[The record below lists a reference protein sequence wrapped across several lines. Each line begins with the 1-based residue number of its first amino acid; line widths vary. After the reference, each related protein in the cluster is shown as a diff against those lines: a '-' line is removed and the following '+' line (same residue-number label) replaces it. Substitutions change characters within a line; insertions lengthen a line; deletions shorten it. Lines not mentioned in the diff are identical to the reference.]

1 VQKRIACLIG
11 VAIVSCSLL
20 AACDANED
28 KATKIVPSEE
38 QEAVGEQSQP
48 PSGAQESE
56 PPREAETEPPG
67 LPVGDPSAG
76 SDVFASAGCGSCHTL
91 EAAGSEGSAGPNLDE
106 AQPEYE
112 DAVEQVTEGGGGMP
126 AFRDQLTE
134 QQIQDVAAFV
144 VENTKS

>member
-1 VQKRIACLIG
+1 MLKRIACLIG
-11 VAIVSCSLL
+11 VAIASCSL

-28 KATKIVPSEE
+28 KAADILPSEE
-38 QEAVGEQSQP
+38 QETVGQTQP
-48 PSGAQESE
+48 PSGAQESGQ
-56 PPREAETEPPG
+56 PPAAATEPPG
-67 LPVGDPSAG
+67 QPVGDPSEG

-112 DAVEQVTEGGGGMP
+112 DAVEQITEGGGGMP
-126 AFRDQLTE
+126 SFRDQLTE